1 MVTKEPESE
10 EHLVR
15 VRATRRGAPVELTVH
30 YAASSFNGCLTYQII
45 SVEDSD

>member
-15 VRATRRGAPVELTVH
+15 VQATRRGAPIELRVH
-30 YAASSFNGCLTYQII
+30 YAVSSFNGCVTYQII
-45 SVEDSD
+45 SMEDSD